1 MNYTIY
7 TCLTKVKNKPNTNPI
22 WGRKRLIQSQY
33 KVDSNPIQIY
43 PRHVLSCFGVYPRV
57 YLHGSSAGGWGK
69 KPIAAS
75 LLTDLKISVT
85 LQSKNRQNQNCN
97 QFLTKE
103 NLKMN
108 RREFFK
114 AGSLAGIASMSP
126 LTAAAMGG
134 QSKQEYLELRKYRL
148 HVGPKKNRLGNFLRD
163 VGIPAMNRIG
173 IKPVGVF
180 SAMYGPNNPTLYV
193 LLVHK
198 SLDTVMN
205 SALLLMQDQEY
216 LKAGADF
223 INAPLSEPA
232 FVRMESSLMIAFKD
246 MPKLE
251 VPEKKSRIFELRTY
265 ESHSIKAAKKKIEM
279 FNEGGEIAIFKKT
292 GLQPVFFGETLI
304 GPLMPNLTYML
315 VFENMADRDAKW
327 KVFGGDPGWKKLRSN
342 PAYRDTVSNITDI
355 ILRPASYSQ
364 I

>member
-1 MNYTIY
+1 
-7 TCLTKVKNKPNTNPI
+7 
-22 WGRKRLIQSQY
+22 
-33 KVDSNPIQIY
+33 
-43 PRHVLSCFGVYPRV
+43 
-57 YLHGSSAGGWGK
+57 
-69 KPIAAS
+69 
-75 LLTDLKISVT
+75 
-85 LQSKNRQNQNCN
+85 
-97 QFLTKE
+97 
-103 NLKMN
+103 MN
-108 RREFFK
+108 RREFLA
-114 AGSLAGIASMSP
+114 AGSFAGLTGISP
-126 LTAAAMGG
+126 LAATAMGG
-134 QSKQEYLELRKYRL
+134 ESNQQYLEFRKYRL
-148 HVGPKKNRLGNFLRD
+148 HVGTKKNLLGNFLRK

-173 IKPVGVF
+173 IGPVGVF
-180 SAMYGPNNPTLYV
+180 SAIYGPNDPTLYV

-205 SALLLMQDQEY
+205 SASLLMQDEEY

-232 FVRMESSLMIAFKD
+232 FVRMESSLMITFKD

-292 GLQPVFFGETLI
+292 GLRPVFFGETLI

-315 VFENMADRDAKW
+315 VFENMADRDKKW
-327 KVFGGDPGWKKLRSN
+327 KVFGGDPDWRKLRSD